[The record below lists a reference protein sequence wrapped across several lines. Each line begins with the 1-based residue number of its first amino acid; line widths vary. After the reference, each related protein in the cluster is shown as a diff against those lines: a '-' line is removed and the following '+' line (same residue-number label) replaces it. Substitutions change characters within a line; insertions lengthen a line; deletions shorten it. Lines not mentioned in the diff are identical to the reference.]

1 MTMAITDSE
10 LKQIETLFAAG
21 AADAELA
28 AEFRRR
34 FPGLSL
40 TRCAASDM
48 NSEQPYRRTPGF
60 DLYLVD
66 RADHCWRLTA
76 ESARAT
82 GIVLAQRPLPTSSA
96 TAPGVALPPPSLESC
111 LSQHSHVPAQRKAG
125 A

>member
-1 MTMAITDSE
+1 MAITDSE
-10 LKQIETLFAAG
+10 LKQIETLFAVG
-21 AADAELA
+21 AADAGVA

-48 NSEQPYRRTPGF
+48 NGEQPYRCTSGF

-66 RADHCWRLTA
+66 RTDHCWRLTT

-82 GIVLAQRPLPTSSA
+82 GIVLAQ
-96 TAPGVALPPPSLESC
+96 
-111 LSQHSHVPAQRKAG
+111 HKAG

>member
-1 MTMAITDSE
+1 MAITDSE
-10 LKQIETLFAAG
+10 LKQIETLFAAR
-21 AADAELA
+21 AADGGLV

-40 TRCAASDM
+40 TRCAASDL
-48 NSEQPYRRTPGF
+48 NGEQPYRRTPGF

-82 GIVLAQRPLPTSSA
+82 GIVLAQ
-96 TAPGVALPPPSLESC
+96 
-111 LSQHSHVPAQRKAG
+111 HKAG